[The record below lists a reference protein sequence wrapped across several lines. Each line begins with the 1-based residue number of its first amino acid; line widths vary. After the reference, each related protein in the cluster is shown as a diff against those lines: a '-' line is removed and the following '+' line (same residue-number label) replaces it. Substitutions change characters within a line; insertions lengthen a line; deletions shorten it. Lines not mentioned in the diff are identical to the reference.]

1 VITLLLAIPAIA
13 ALLAA
18 ASDAK
23 GELAKRI
30 AVAASLV
37 STLIS
42 GGLWANYNLSEA
54 GLQFVERVPWIPSLG
69 INYYVALDG
78 LSLPF
83 VFLTTLL
90 TLCATLA
97 SWDEQRKSFFAL
109 FLAMQAAITGVFTA
123 LDLVLF
129 FVFWEVVLIPMFFII
144 GVWGYENRR
153 YAAIKFVLYSLFGSV
168 LMLVAILALAFGV
181 SQQANIPLSFDMA
194 VLSQHLDIIKALPGV
209 SLMFWGFMLA
219 FLIKLPCFPVH
230 TWLPWAHTEAPTAG
244 SILLAGVLL
253 KMGGYGIMRFNLGLF
268 PEQMQEFQGIL
279 ALLATIGIVY
289 GAYVAMAQKDLKK
302 LVAYSSVNHM
312 GYVLLGIVSLTP
324 MGLHGAVYQM
334 VAHGLISG
342 LMFMMVGMLSH
353 RTHTR
358 EISKMRGIYQAM
370 PILGA
375 FMWMAFLG
383 GLGLPGMAGFIGE
396 YTAIQG
402 AIQNPGTAL
411 YGYIGLIGI
420 IATAGFILYAVQ
432 RVLAGKYDGA
442 FEHGHDEHAD
452 ADHGANHGHQHHDDH
467 GHHGHHGPVSRLPD
481 LSPIEIAAA
490 APLAVFAVVLGL
502 FPPALTPW
510 IDASIQPLLE
520 TVRLLASR

>member
-1 VITLLLAIPAIA
+1 VITLLLVLPIIA

-18 ASDAK
+18 ASDSK

-30 AVAASLV
+30 ALAASFI
-37 STLIS
+37 STLIA
-42 GGLWANYNLSEA
+42 GGLWASYNLNVA
-54 GLQFVERVPWIPSLG
+54 GLQFIEKVPWIPGLG
-69 INYYVALDG
+69 ISYHVALDG

-83 VFLTTLL
+83 VFLTALL
-90 TLCATLA
+90 TFCATLA

-109 FLAMQAAITGVFTA
+109 FLVMQAAITGVFTA

-129 FVFWEVVLIPMFFII
+129 FVFWEIVLIPMFFII

-153 YAAIKFVLYSLFGSV
+153 YAAVKFILYSLLGSV
-168 LMLVAILALAFGV
+168 LMLVAILALAYGV
-181 SQQANIPLSFDMA
+181 SQQAGIPLSFDID
-194 VLSQHLDIIKALPGV
+194 VLMQHLEIIKALPGI
-209 SLMFWGFMLA
+209 SLIFWGFMVA
-219 FLIKLPCFPVH
+219 FLIKLPCFPLH

-253 KMGGYGIMRFNLGLF
+253 KMGGYGILRFNVGLF
-268 PEQMQEFQGIL
+268 PDQMQQFQVVL
-279 ALLATIGIVY
+279 AVLATIGIIY
-289 GAYVAMAQKDLKK
+289 GAYVALAQKDLKK
-302 LVAYSSVNHM
+302 MVAYSSVNHM
-312 GYVLLGIVSLTP
+312 GYVLLGIASLTP

-334 VAHGLISG
+334 VAHGLIAS

-358 EISKMRGIYQAM
+358 EIAKMRGIYNAM

-402 AIQNPGTAL
+402 ATQTPATAM

-420 IATAGFILYAVQ
+420 IITAGFILYSVQ
-432 RVLAGKYDGA
+432 RVLLGKYDGA
-442 FEHGHDEHAD
+442 FEHGHDDEAHTN
-452 ADHGANHGHQHHDDH
+452 GAHGHDAHHA
-467 GHHGHHGPVSRLPD
+467 GPVSRLPD

-490 APLAVFAVVLGL
+490 APLAVLAVVLGL

-510 IDASIQPLLE
+510 IDASVQPLLE
-520 TVRLLASR
+520 AVRLLASR